1 MIDYWIL
8 LFLPLHTMQITR
20 VYEHVFNNHGA
31 ACTHRSHTV
40 ERVFVV
46 FPLRWLTTAAS
57 YGHKR
62 NNNYR
67 VPPERFGSFL
77 CVYVCAVL
85 ISNINQVLIRCTF
98 ALNAGKFI
106 YILYLSFTIIAS
118 LCLSVAGWLYLRLS
132 FFSCCSLNVSGL
144 FSHSSQWMLPSWLR
158 VIFTPGS
165 LYQL

>member
-8 LFLPLHTMQITR
+8 LLLPLRTMQITR
-20 VYEHVFNNHGA
+20 VYEHVFNNHRA

-40 ERVFVV
+40 ARIFVV

-67 VPPERFGSFL
+67 VS
-77 CVYVCAVL
+77 VYMCAAL

-132 FFSCCSLNVSGL
+132 FFSCCSLNVSSL
-144 FSHSSQWMLPSWLR
+144 FSHSSQWMLPSWLHA
-158 VIFTPGS
+158 IFTPGS